1 MGASQ
6 FLAALSAPVQVPDI
20 YLPQLLFI
28 IVYMAGS
35 QGMYIVMHSLAQL
48 TVCLTL
54 QQTSVDL
61 LSTIYNF
68 TGHLS
73 YDDYCLSL
81 PAGYTAR

>member
-6 FLAALSAPVQVPDI
+6 FLAAVPAPVQVPDI

-48 TVCLTL
+48 TVCLTCTL
-54 QQTSVDL
+54 Q
-61 LSTIYNF
+61 
-68 TGHLS
+68 
-73 YDDYCLSL
+73 
-81 PAGYTAR
+81 